1 MEICLPPSGLGK
13 VAYPDVFPTPP
24 IGSPGPAEHLND
36 VAMDH
41 ERSSSQSMSSAS
53 LLEKSWCYYLSDI
66 AVRRIANRLVNAF
79 YQDSASSWLSMPIER
94 MSRVAEELDLQLTQ
108 WYLLPPIPS
117 RTCLPLTQS
126 QA

>member
-24 IGSPGPAEHLND
+24 TGSPGPAETLSDAN
-36 VAMDH
+36 VATDH

-79 YQDSASSWLSMPIER
+79 YQDSASSWLSIPVER
-94 MSRVAEELDLQLTQ
+94 LSRVAEELDLQLTQ
-108 WYLLPPIPS
+108 WYLLPAFQFQTSAHI
-117 RTCLPLTQS
+117 
-126 QA
+126 